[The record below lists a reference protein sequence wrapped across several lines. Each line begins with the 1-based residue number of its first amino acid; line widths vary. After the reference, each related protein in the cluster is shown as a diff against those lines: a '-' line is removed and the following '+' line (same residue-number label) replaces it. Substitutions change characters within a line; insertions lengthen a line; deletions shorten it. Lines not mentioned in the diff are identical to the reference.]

1 MTSELEKQFFDT
13 FGIQPNKEIF
23 WCEND
28 NKICECKYDCDEICR
43 TRKIEYPQI
52 TDRILLELISICVL
66 YGWHLCRYW
75 NGNQDFVYE
84 NQRLKPEERFCVI
97 DTDLKNATLILLIEL
112 ANKEGV
118 KHQVRTLF

>member
-1 MTSELEKQFFDT
+1 MSEIEKQFYKT
-13 FGIQPNKEIF
+13 FEIEPKLLITKDD
-23 WCEND
+23 WE
-28 NKICECKYDCDEICR
+28 KCKNLPRAEELF
-43 TRKIEYPQI
+43 KQYPKI
-52 TDRILLELISICVL
+52 TDCILLELISICVL

-112 ANKEGV
+112 VNKEGI
-118 KHQVRTLF
+118 KHQVQALFKGE